1 MKENDM
7 KKNLA
12 EALKSLEEIEKL
24 IAMVGSQA
32 TNGSADYV
40 EEIAKRSDFLKEIV
54 SDTSETLLE
63 LIAKLRTEADEKTM
77 DLSTFRA
84 LNDTA
89 DSLERVRSEWRL
101 VKVDEE
107 EEN

>member
-24 IAMVGSQA
+24 IAMVGNR
-32 TNGSADYV
+32 TRGSADYV
-40 EEIAKRSDFLKEIV
+40 EEIAKRSDFLKEII